1 MTNIEIGIAIGVA
14 SVVVAL
20 GGVVASILL
29 HRSDV
34 RRSGREASDA
44 RINSVV
50 LRYIES
56 LKYGSGPMA
65 FVLAGVKNL
74 QTSEEI
80 REAVRRIEGSV
91 DSNAHPLGGK
101 RRRSIMEYDDLL
113 GLFHSLDANALNWNE
128 VLDERGVALDG

>member
-14 SVVVAL
+14 AVVVAL
-20 GGVVASILL
+20 GGVVVSILV
-29 HRSDV
+29 HRSNV
-34 RRSGREASDA
+34 RRSEREASDA

-56 LKYGSGPMA
+56 GSAPRA

-80 REAVRRIEGSV
+80 REAVRRIEGRV
-91 DSNAHPLGGK
+91 GSNAQPLGGK

-113 GLFHSLDANALNWNE
+113 GLFHSLDAIASNWNE
-128 VLDERGVALDG
+128 VLDERGIALDG